1 MKWVGIEPTT
11 EYPIGLQP
19 TALTTQPPLLKS
31 GRVRIELTRTR
42 GNEPPLTPVTPD
54 INII

>member
-19 TALTTQPPLLKS
+19 TALTTQPPLLINKS
-31 GRVRIELTRTR
+31 RRVGIEPTSTR
-42 GNEPPLTPVTPD
+42 GNEPPLTPVTPG
-54 INII
+54 